1 MSQINREQ
9 ERGHAV
15 GLIEI
20 QIHVGNGHVG
30 NGNAV
35 IVLSKKTV
43 QSDVGSHAKQN
54 CVKI

>member
-9 ERGHAV
+9 ERGRAV
-15 GLIEI
+15 GLIE
-20 QIHVGNGHVG
+20 IHVGNGHVG